1 MRPSVFSE
9 RSATHT
15 LPAPYARPN
24 GRLANGMRRTTAF
37 VVGLTRTTRPSARSV
52 VQSQPDTGSTMPD
65 CAPTGTFAIG
75 VSDVAAADAQTAATQ
90 AATSVTPKARP
101 DLTRTSKPA
110 STRTTLYH
118 KSRTRLHYTPA
129 GSRRSAPGRPPA
141 IR

>member
-52 VQSQPDTGSTMPD
+52 VQIQPDAGSTMPD
-65 CAPTGTFAIG
+65 CAPTDTFAIG
-75 VSDVAAADAQTAATQ
+75 VGAAAAHTAGIAARAPSTTPYLTGAT
-90 AATSVTPKARP
+90 
-101 DLTRTSKPA
+101 KP
-110 STRTTLYH
+110 SSISTTL
-118 KSRTRLHYTPA
+118 
-129 GSRRSAPGRPPA
+129 
-141 IR
+141 

>member
-1 MRPSVFSE
+1 MRPSEFSE

-52 VQSQPDTGSTMPD
+52 VQSQPDAGSTMPD

-75 VSDVAAADAQTAATQ
+75 VSDVVAAEAPAATQ
-90 AATSVTPKARP
+90 AATSVTPKAGP
-101 DLTRTSKPA
+101 DLTRTS
-110 STRTTLYH
+110 
-118 KSRTRLHYTPA
+118 
-129 GSRRSAPGRPPA
+129 
-141 IR
+141 